1 MQPAKKSYA
10 CLKIGMVLL
19 LVGILLPA
27 ALGSA
32 RQSTKKMP
40 RHYPA
45 VFSGQGCIDQIAAQA
60 VVIDDHLYKLCSQVT
75 FNTPKMKNA
84 SRSWFRSGRQVGF
97 VTNSK
102 NEIVSLWYIR
112 KCR

>member
-1 MQPAKKSYA
+1 MYPAKKTHA
-10 CLKIGMVLL
+10 CLKIGLVLL
-19 LVGILLPA
+19 LAGILLPA

-32 RQSTKKMP
+32 RQDTTTMP
-40 RHYPA
+40 HYYPSA
-45 VFSGQGCIDQIAAQA
+45 FSGLGCIDRLGPQE
-60 VVIDDHLYKLCSQVT
+60 VVIDDRLYKLCPEVS

-84 SRSWFRSGRQVGF
+84 SRCWFHSGSLVGF
-97 VTNSK
+97 VANSN